1 MIGCCTLVKP
11 FYAAFLLVPVAF
23 VAGDRTKP
31 VRKAISGATV
41 VLAAAV
47 PPLLAIA
54 WFCSRGALDSFHE
67 VHVLYASAYADSLRP
82 DLVARRIYNYF
93 FSTGSPT
100 PTRAVAV
107 LLPAIGYGLYA
118 LLRESRQHAL
128 TFAAWLGIA
137 LFCVAIQGKF
147 WVYHWAPT
155 FPPFVALAAIG

>member
-1 MIGCCTLVKP
+1 
-11 FYAAFLLVPVAF
+11 
-23 VAGDRTKP
+23 
-31 VRKAISGATV
+31 
-41 VLAAAV
+41 
-47 PPLLAIA
+47 
-54 WFCSRGALDSFHE
+54 
-67 VHVLYASAYADSLRP
+67 ASAYADSLRP

-118 LLRESRQHAL
+118 LWRESRQHAL

-155 FPPFVALAAIG
+155 FPPFVALAAIGLWRIAASAATSTAPARVIALLAAAMFLGQVMVTPTVDVGRWTLFTVGVKSRAQYYGQHFRRHYIA